1 MELRGPSVLAVT
13 LPRMGPLTARLF
25 PERIAQEPFREQSK
39 RKELDRDN
47 AELSSL
53 VEDREEHRPQ
63 E

>member
-1 MELRGPSVLAVT
+1 MLAVT

-53 VEDREEHRPQ
+53 VEDREAHRPQ